1 MKNIVARKTIVA
13 FYTKHADAETPLLTW
28 YKIAMKRNWK
38 SPGDVKKDYSSAD
51 IVGNDRIVFNIKGNK
66 YRLIVK
72 FNFNMEW
79 GWIRFIGTHA
89 EYDKIVASTI

>member
-13 FYTKHADAETPLLTW
+13 FYTKHADSETPLLTW
-28 YKIAMKRNWK
+28 YKIAMKSNWK
-38 SPGDVKKDYSSAD
+38 SPGDVKKDFSSAD
-51 IVGNDRIVFNIKGNK
+51 IVGNDRIVFNIKGNN

-89 EYDKIVASTI
+89 EYDKIEASTI